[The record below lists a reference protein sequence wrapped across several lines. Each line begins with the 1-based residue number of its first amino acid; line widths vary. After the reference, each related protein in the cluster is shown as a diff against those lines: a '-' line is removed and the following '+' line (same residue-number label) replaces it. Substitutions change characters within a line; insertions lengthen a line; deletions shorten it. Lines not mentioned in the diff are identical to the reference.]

1 MMAVRVGKHPS
12 HVVLGLLLVFNSLWW
27 YAPAARAATPVE
39 IDTERSS
46 LTIRVYKTGL
56 FAALAHDHEIYAP
69 LQHGSFDEE
78 QQTVEFTVNAR
89 ELRVID
95 PGVSQS
101 DRSEIQST
109 MLGPKVLDSEKFQE
123 IKFHSTKVEQVA
135 AGKWT
140 VQDDLTLH
148 GQTRPV
154 KVDVQGEQ
162 GRYRGSALLRQKDFD
177 IAPVSIAGGSVKV
190 KNEVR
195 IEFEIMGKQSGA
207 SKREFGSPHLSC
219 IQRFS

>member
-1 MMAVRVGKHPS
+1 MIVVRLGKHPPQ
-12 HVVLGLLLVFNSLWW
+12 VAFALLLVFNSLSW
-27 YAPAARAATPVE
+27 YAPAARAANPVE
-39 IDTERSS
+39 IDTEHSS

-56 FAALAHDHEIYAP
+56 FAAFAHDHEIHAP
-69 LQHGSFDEE
+69 VQHGSFDEE

-89 ELRVID
+89 ELRVMD

-101 DRSEIQST
+101 ERSDIQST

-123 IKFHSTKVEQVA
+123 IKFHSTKVERVA

-140 VQDDLTLH
+140 VQGDLTLH

-162 GRYRGSALLRQKDFD
+162 GRYRGSAVLRQKDFD
-177 IAPVSIAGGSVKV
+177 ITPVSIAGGSVKV

-195 IEFEIMGKQSGA
+195 IEFEIVGKQSGA
-207 SKREFGSPHLSC
+207 DNREFGSPHLTYIRKSA
-219 IQRFS
+219 

>member
-1 MMAVRVGKHPS
+1 MMAVRVGKRPP
-12 HVVLGLLLVFNSLWW
+12 HVVFALLLVFNLLWW

-56 FAALAHDHEIYAP
+56 FAAFAHDHEIHAP
-69 LQHGSFDEE
+69 VQHGSFDEE

-123 IKFHSTKVEQVA
+123 IKFHSTKVERVG

-140 VQDDLTLH
+140 VQGDLTLH

-154 KVDVQGEQ
+154 KVDVQGER

-190 KNEVR
+190 KDEIR
-195 IEFEIMGKQSGA
+195 IEFEITGKLSGA

>member
-1 MMAVRVGKHPS
+1 MIAVKVGKRPAQ
-12 HVVLGLLLVFNSLWW
+12 VVFALLVMFSSSSW
-27 YAPAARAATPVE
+27 YALAARAATPVE
-39 IDTERSS
+39 IDTERSN

-56 FAALAHDHEIYAP
+56 FAAFAHDHEIHAP
-69 LQHGSFDEE
+69 VQHGSFDEE

-89 ELRVID
+89 ELRVMD

-101 DRSEIQST
+101 ERSEIQST

-123 IKFHSTKVEQVA
+123 IKFHSTKVERVA

-140 VQDDLTLH
+140 VQGDLTLH

-162 GRYRGSALLRQKDFD
+162 GRYRGSAVVRQKDFG

-207 SKREFGSPHLSC
+207 SSREFGSPHLSC

>member
-140 VQDDLTLH
+140 VQGDLTLH

-162 GRYRGSALLRQKDFD
+162 GRYRGSARIHVRPRHILQR
-177 IAPVSIAGGSVKV
+177 ANSSIRRSVNS
-190 KNEVR
+190 KNLKSLPATLMSTVR
-195 IEFEIMGKQSGA
+195 
-207 SKREFGSPHLSC
+207 PLS
-219 IQRFS
+219 STG